1 MVYHF
6 EAQKFLHVC
15 IPQHGRGRKG
25 GGAHKARNREL
36 KKKEGLK
43 KDLSPKVEQQKQ
55 KSVLERDR
63 KVHLNS

>member
-1 MVYHF
+1 MSAYHSM
-6 EAQKFLHVC
+6 EGE
-15 IPQHGRGRKG
+15 GRGV
-25 GGAHKARNREL
+25 GAHKARNREL